1 MLAGP
6 SLQDDIRLRAKCLYS
21 KWWTFDF
28 LLPFH
33 KMNKY
38 PRHLRKICNTAFMKQ
53 INGEGPGENK
63 TKRRKRK

>member
-1 MLAGP
+1 
-6 SLQDDIRLRAKCLYS
+6 
-21 KWWTFDF
+21 
-28 LLPFH
+28 
-33 KMNKY
+33 MNKY